1 MISNWSAYI
10 EKFASQCEW
19 VSIREYRELTD
30 TLSARNGNAESTQS
44 NLSHG
49 VMIEVLHNGHF
60 AYAATIDLS
69 KKGLE
74 QAFQKALT
82 MAACCAKHGLFS
94 FDTTARPPNKGQ
106 YATFVD
112 QQLASSS
119 FADIQKKLI
128 DISNYQQVS
137 TDIIDSRAIVMLVHT
152 QIHFV
157 SSNGADWQQEFSI
170 VTKDF
175 GVTARR
181 NSESQSRSYGFN
193 GLQKG
198 LEDLDDVILQEE
210 ATRIGKQAIELLN
223 AGECPSDSRDLILAP
238 DQLYLQIHESVGHPL
253 ELDRILGDERNYAGW
268 SFVSPEDFGTLQY
281 GSRLMNIS
289 FNPETPTGMASYR
302 FDDNGVEAEKQ
313 YLIKDGLLL
322 RGIGGIESQQ
332 RSNLP
337 GVASARASSW
347 NRPPIDR
354 MANINLEPGNAAM
367 NDMISA
373 TEKGILMQ
381 TNRSW
386 SIDDY
391 RNKFQFG
398 CEFAQLIEDGELTST
413 VKNPNYRGVTT
424 AFWNRLKLVGNKDTS
439 RVYGSPYCGK
449 GEPNQI
455 IRVGH
460 STPACLFNDVEV
472 FGGA

>member
-1 MISNWSAYI
+1 MISNWSRQI
-10 EKFASQCEW
+10 EQFSSQCEW
-19 VSIREYRELTD
+19 VGLREYREVTD
-30 TLSARNGNAESTQS
+30 TLSARNGKAESTDS
-44 NLSHG
+44 KLSHG
-49 VMIEVLHNGHF
+49 VMIEVLLDGQF
-60 AYAATIDLS
+60 AYAATIDFS
-69 KKGLE
+69 DKGLR
-74 QAFQKALT
+74 QAFQKALA
-82 MAACCAKHGLFS
+82 MASCCAKHKLFS
-94 FDTTARPPNKGQ
+94 FDTNARPPNRGQ
-106 YATFVD
+106 YTTAVEH
-112 QQLASSS
+112 QLDSLS
-119 FADIQKKLI
+119 FAEIQKKLI
-128 DISNYQQVS
+128 DISKQQQLS
-137 TDIIDSRAIVMLVHT
+137 DDIIDSWTMAMLVHT

-170 VTKDF
+170 VSKDF
-175 GVTARR
+175 GVTARQ
-181 NSESQSRSYGFN
+181 NNESQSRSYGFN

-198 LEDLDDVILQEE
+198 LEDLDDVILQEKAIQIAE
-210 ATRIGKQAIELLN
+210 QAIELLG
-223 AGECPSDSRDLILAP
+223 AAECPDDTRDLILVP
-238 DQLYLQIHESVGHPL
+238 DQLYLQIHESIGHPL

-268 SFVSPEDFGTLQY
+268 SFVSPEHFGTLQY
-281 GSRLMNIS
+281 GSQLMNVS
-289 FNPETPTGMASYR
+289 FNPATPTGMASYI
-302 FDDNGVEAEKQ
+302 FDDNGVEAVKQ
-313 YLIKDGLLL
+313 YLVKDGLLL

-354 MANINLEPGNAAM
+354 MANINLEPGNASM
-367 NDMISA
+367 QDMISA

-398 CEFAQLIEDGELTST
+398 CEYAQLIEDGEITTT

-424 AFWNRLKLVGNKDTS
+424 AFWKRLKLVGNEDTS

-449 GEPNQI
+449 GEPNQV

-460 STPACLFNDVEV
+460 STPTCLFSDIEV